1 MISVRLISI
10 SGNYRKEIKVKLFLK
25 CENLYMYCQ
34 GFDFV
39 D

>member
-10 SGNYRKEIKVKLFLK
+10 SGNYRKEIEVKLFLK
-25 CENLYMYCQ
+25 CENLYCQ

>member
-10 SGNYRKEIKVKLFLK
+10 SGNYRKEIEVKLFLK
-25 CENLYMYCQ
+25 FENLNCQ